1 MAAATA
7 ELLHWLGIEAQTSG
21 AAIALRSGLVG
32 ITEAC
37 SGIRSLQAGIMFG
50 LAMGEWFLLRPARRV
65 VLLLLAIVLAL
76 TTNLARTLTLSLQA
90 EWHGVDSLD
99 RVHDFIGNST
109 ITALIVGI
117 WVAGRLLA
125 PRAKRRPVPPATEI
139 AGQARRLLT
148 KLRTEGRPVFRLL
161 LLCFVA
167 GIICA
172 RALYARLEA
181 QDRTQTAPFFTVRI
195 DNSTGNRQAPIPRDI
210 WNELRPTSGEYV
222 RRESPE
228 LPRGGADCFHFFW
241 KPSAWNRFA
250 LVHRPDICMPGVGWK
265 VDGEAEPFDVALNG
279 RSIRCYIFRFQRGNA
294 HALELWGVWR
304 NGEAVPLDY
313 QPAQVLGAAVPPPS
327 LHLEGKRR
335 SATEIIACSVIA
347 DGTAPAPEIAVAL
360 LQAVFQYRAQ

>member
-1 MAAATA
+1 M
-7 ELLHWLGIEAQTSG
+7 
-21 AAIALRSGLVG
+21 R
-32 ITEAC
+32 TEA
-37 SGIRSLQAGIMFG
+37 
-50 LAMGEWFLLRPARRV
+50 
-65 VLLLLAIVLAL
+65 
-76 TTNLARTLTLSLQA
+76 
-90 EWHGVDSLD
+90 
-99 RVHDFIGNST
+99 
-109 ITALIVGI
+109 
-117 WVAGRLLA
+117 
-125 PRAKRRPVPPATEI
+125 
-139 AGQARRLLT
+139 
-148 KLRTEGRPVFRLL
+148 RPVFGLL

-181 QDRTQTAPFFTVRI
+181 QDQTQTAPFFTARI
-195 DNSTGNRQAPIPRDI
+195 DNSSGNRQAPIPRDI

-241 KPSAWNRFA
+241 KPSVWNRFA

-265 VDGEAEPFDVALNG
+265 LDGKAEPFDVMLNG
-279 RSIRCYIFRFQRGNA
+279 RFIRCYIFRFQRGNA

-335 SATEIIACSVIA
+335 SATEIIACSVIV
-347 DGTAPAPEIAVAL
+347 DGTAPPPEIAVAL
-360 LQAVFQYRAQ
+360 LQSVFQYKPQ